1 MTRASSLYLFLCCVG
16 APPIS
21 EAVKRD
27 RLSTVD

>member
-1 MTRASSLYLFLCCVG
+1 MTRASSLYLFLCCMG
-16 APPIS
+16 APNS